1 MEASMLVIRVLI
13 AAGIAVA
20 GVSAVRVAAADSVPG
35 KQTLVNRNESPTSE
49 TDSIG
54 DREQLRRY
62 FLQSR

>member
-1 MEASMLVIRVLI
+1 MEASMLVIRVLV

-20 GVSAVRVAAADSVPG
+20 GVSPVRVAAADSG

>member
-13 AAGIAVA
+13 TAGITVA
-20 GVSAVRVAAADSVPG
+20 GVSTVRVAVADSVSG
-35 KQTLVNRNESPTSE
+35 NQTLVNRNESPTSE

>member
-1 MEASMLVIRVLI
+1 MEASVLVIRVLI
-13 AAGIAVA
+13 ATGIAVA

-49 TDSIG
+49 ADNIG